1 MYTEMCS
8 NLGSELP
15 ATGTVVTQQESSA
28 KPAGIRGKDRYLS
41 VLRACGEISDR
52 RQWMSTRSVW

>member
-1 MYTEMCS
+1 MYSEMCS
-8 NLGSELP
+8 DLGSELP
-15 ATGTVVTQQESSA
+15 ATGTVITQQESSV
-28 KPAGIRGKDRYLS
+28 KPASTRGQDRYLS